1 MGRRG
6 VHRASGAR
14 PPLEQILSSTIR
26 VPADRLDERVDSLA
40 MSAMLAHALRYAPR
54 VVVLSDL
61 NGCSLS
67 QLADKRPLRRR
78 VLRELYDLL
87 KELGGIVRAK
97 PVAATSPRA
106 KTRIKANF
114 VAQGSVDEVRK
125 AIRPASKPFT
135 KADFVRSMPASMPP
149 KLVVA
154 AANAQGLSI
163 ALGYVY
169 EVRADSGIPLPR
181 NQLAARAAIDV
192 RSGPSYERDP
202 SVNQPPR
209 LLLSTLDRL
218 IQDFVDAVLLA
229 VRRAS
234 LADLEPRAPDSI
246 PAPRVS
252 LPTEAPR
259 LSSGTPRAR
268 RAPPTS
274 RRAPHQRQPALRVV
288 AAVDEHLEGL
298 IVDPAGI
305 LQPAEPPR
313 HAPQATPQTAADS
326 APAVLS
332 PRTAPKAAPARP
344 RSAVAT
350 VGPEALPLANDTQA
364 LTATSP
370 GLREGEEALRTASGG
385 LVLRRQRHSS
395 TAPTR

>member
-6 VHRASGAR
+6 LHQASGAR

-40 MSAMLAHALRYAPR
+40 MSAMLAHALRYGPR
-54 VVVLSDL
+54 VFVLSDL
-61 NGCSLS
+61 DACSLS
-67 QLADKRPLRRR
+67 QLADKRPLRHR

-87 KELGGIVRAK
+87 KELGVIVRAK

-106 KTRIKANF
+106 KTRINANF

-125 AIRPASKPFT
+125 AIRPAPAPRPLT

-154 AANAQGLSI
+154 EANAQGLSI

-169 EVRADSGIPLPR
+169 EARADSGIPLPR

-229 VRRAS
+229 VLRAS
-234 LADLEPRAPDSI
+234 LAFPPVRRGRGALPRRPVERRISANRR
-246 PAPRVS
+246 RV
-252 LPTEAPR
+252 PWPR
-259 LSSGTPRAR
+259 LMSTPR
-268 RAPPTS
+268 T
-274 RRAPHQRQPALRVV
+274 
-288 AAVDEHLEGL
+288 
-298 IVDPAGI
+298 
-305 LQPAEPPR
+305 
-313 HAPQATPQTAADS
+313 
-326 APAVLS
+326 
-332 PRTAPKAAPARP
+332 
-344 RSAVAT
+344 
-350 VGPEALPLANDTQA
+350 
-364 LTATSP
+364 
-370 GLREGEEALRTASGG
+370 
-385 LVLRRQRHSS
+385 
-395 TAPTR
+395 